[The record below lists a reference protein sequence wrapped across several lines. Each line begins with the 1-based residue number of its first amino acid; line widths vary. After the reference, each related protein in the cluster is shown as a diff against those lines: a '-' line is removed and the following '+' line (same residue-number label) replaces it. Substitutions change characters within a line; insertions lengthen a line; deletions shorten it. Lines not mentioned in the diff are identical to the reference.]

1 MMSIE
6 SRVTSLVLRSKI
18 SPFVFLKTLSSPGAP
33 EHEDG
38 LASELYYPSGWAA
51 TRARRLRARTVLALR
66 TLRPL
71 VGLTACAICERLRE
85 SFEATADE
93 RSRR

>member
-1 MMSIE
+1 MVSIE

-18 SPFVFLKTLSSPGAP
+18 SPFVFLKTLSSPGAS

-51 TRARRLRARTVLALR
+51 TRAHRLRARTVPALR

-71 VGLTACAICERLRE
+71 AGFDRLRNMRATERILRGDGQRKE
-85 SFEATADE
+85 S
-93 RSRR
+93 